1 MENHTKDFIN
11 LIEKVLDEN
20 NEYFKELNNIKQ
32 VDKKDL
38 IIKIFE
44 NNKLNLNDYK
54 DDNGEI
60 PYLVLGK
67 PFKVHIKEFIL
78 SFKDS
83 FSINVEI
90 LKDISK
96 QIEIDYLLKNIS
108 KEKAKFYCSISNA
121 LIYYGIYKNGA
132 IVSFQNIKFW
142 KELIKKLYSLNL
154 LQENYPN
161 ISFEDEGHPEHPD
174 FNHSTRLKNAKD
186 TVEKQLKE
194 KLKIIDGI
202 VVFKKGQ
209 EKRIVEKIEKKLIQC
224 NLFYFLNFIFKLYD
238 EDKKINNIEHTIPYK
253 YIINILIKNISKSK
267 HKQIDINKFLN
278 IGNLLS
284 SFITLYQLKEN
295 KFEMINIT
303 SIKLVKH
310 LKNQVLYANFYP
322 IYELKTNVLI
332 QYINNIVRP
341 SIIEK
346 QFLNKFGFTMDNL
359 VDFFL
364 FIGEYNNKVDN
375 IQILKKNQIN
385 NTNLKILEFYSI
397 DANLVNF
404 NYSTIDNLK
413 KINNYFMLNPI
424 LKHKNEYLIIGFKYF
439 KMNFY
444 NFLVEKIKQNID
456 EKINT
461 KIGNNVDI
469 FLKSIFEEIKDKH
482 KYEIFSGNYIPPK
495 KENPE
500 SDLALKLEKDIIFF
514 ENKNKYLT
522 AQSFFGSDAEILK
535 DLTLSFVFSQK
546 QLFKH
551 ERNIKKYKKLVF
563 HNKKELIYN
572 NENII
577 KISVSTNNWFNIMNN
592 TTKNTLIEII
602 KLRFITENI
611 KDNFSDANK
620 YLNELQNILIEIS
633 QNKDFNMSISLNQTL
648 FLPLELIV
656 DKYKDDNFIEILKT
670 LVATSMN
677 TDNILHIYD
686 YIQYIKSHKY

>member
-1 MENHTKDFIN
+1 MKNHTKDFIN

-54 DDNGEI
+54 DDNGKI

-67 PFKVHIKEFIL
+67 PFEVHIKEFIL
-78 SFKDS
+78 SFKDN
-83 FSINVEI
+83 FSINIEI

-96 QIEIDYLLKNIS
+96 QIEIDYSLKNIS

-121 LIYYGIYKNGA
+121 LIYYGIYKNGT

-161 ISFEDEGHPEHPD
+161 ISFEDEGYPEHPD
-174 FNHSTRLKNAKD
+174 FNHLTRLKNAKD

-224 NLFYFLNFIFKLYD
+224 NLFYFLKSIFKLYD

-267 HKQIDINKFLN
+267 HKQIDINKVLN
-278 IGNLLS
+278 IKNLLS

-303 SIKLVKH
+303 STKLIKH
-310 LKNQVLYANFYP
+310 LRNQVLYANFYP

-346 QFLNKFGFTMDNL
+346 QFLDKFGFTMDNL

-364 FIGEYNNKVDN
+364 FIEEYNNKVDN

-413 KINNYFMLNPI
+413 KITNYFMLNPI

-439 KMNFY
+439 QMNFY
-444 NFLVEKIKQNID
+444 NSLVEKIRQTID
-456 EKINT
+456 KEINT
-461 KIGNNVDI
+461 KIGNNIDI
-469 FLKSIFEEIKDKH
+469 FLESIFEEIKNKH
-482 KYEIFSGNYIPPK
+482 KYEIFSGNYTPPK
-495 KENPE
+495 KDNPE

-522 AQSFFGSDAEILK
+522 AQSFFGSDVEILK
-535 DLTLSFVFSQK
+535 DLTLSFVSSQK

-620 YLNELQNILIEIS
+620 YLNELQNILTEIS
-633 QNKDFNMSISLNQTL
+633 QNKDFDMSISLNQTL

-686 YIQYIKSHKY
+686 YIQYIKSLKD

>member
-1 MENHTKDFIN
+1 MKNYTKDFID

-32 VDKKDL
+32 VDKKEL

-60 PYLVLGK
+60 PYLILEK

-78 SFKDS
+78 SFKDC

-96 QIEIDYLLKNIS
+96 QIEIDYLLKKIC
-108 KEKAKFYCSISNA
+108 KEKAKFYYSISNA
-121 LIYYGIYKNGA
+121 LIYYGIYKNGT
-132 IVSFQNIKFW
+132 IVPFQNIKFW

-154 LQENYPN
+154 LQKHYINICCEENN
-161 ISFEDEGHPEHPD
+161 FNNPD
-174 FNHSTRLKNAKD
+174 FNFIERLLNDKSNI
-186 TVEKQLKE
+186 EKQLKE
-194 KLKIIDGI
+194 ELEIIDGI

-224 NLFYFLNFIFKLYD
+224 NLFYFLKFIFELYD
-238 EDKKINNIEHTIPYK
+238 KNKKMNNIEYTIPYK
-253 YIINILIKNISKSK
+253 YIINILVKNISKSK
-267 HKQIDINKFLN
+267 HKQIDVNKIINIK
-278 IGNLLS
+278 NLLS
-284 SFITLYQLKEN
+284 SFIGLYQLKEN
-295 KFEMINIT
+295 KFETMNISST
-303 SIKLVKH
+303 KLVTH
-310 LKNQVLYANFYP
+310 LRNQVLYANFYP
-322 IYELKTNVLI
+322 MYELKTDVLI
-332 QYINNIVRP
+332 QYINNIVKP
-341 SIIEK
+341 SIKDNKEL
-346 QFLNKFGFTMDNL
+346 FLEKFGFTIENL
-359 VDFFL
+359 IDFFL
-364 FIGEYNNKVDN
+364 FIDKTNDN
-375 IQILKKNQIN
+375 ILTLEKDNIFDYD
-385 NTNLKILEFYSI
+385 LKILEFYSI
-397 DANLVNF
+397 DAIIVNS

-413 KINNYFMLNPI
+413 ETNNLFAMNPVLKYKNKYF
-424 LKHKNEYLIIGFKYF
+424 IIGFKYS

-444 NFLVEKIKQNID
+444 NSLVEKIRQTID
-456 EKINT
+456 KEINT

-469 FLKSIFEEIKDKH
+469 FLESIFEEIKDKH
-482 KYEIFSGNYIPPK
+482 KYEIFSGNYTPPK
-495 KENPE
+495 KDNPE
-500 SDLALKLEKDIIFF
+500 SDLVLKLEKDIIFF

-522 AQSFFGSDAEILK
+522 AKSFFGLDVEILK

-592 TTKNTLIEII
+592 TTKHTLIEII
-602 KLRFITENI
+602 KLRFITDNI

-620 YLNELQNILIEIS
+620 YLNELQNILTEIS
-633 QNKDFNMSISLNQTL
+633 QNKDFDMRISLNQTL

-686 YIQYIKSHKY
+686 YIQYIKSYKD

>member
-32 VDKKDL
+32 VDKKEL

-60 PYLVLGK
+60 PYLILGK
-67 PFKVHIKEFIL
+67 PFEVHIKEFIL

-96 QIEIDYLLKNIS
+96 QIQIDYLLKNIS

-121 LIYYGIYKNGA
+121 LINYGIYKNGA

-154 LQENYPN
+154 LQKNYPN
-161 ISFEDEGHPEHPD
+161 IFFEEEYPEHPD
-174 FNHSTRLKNAKD
+174 FNHLTKLINAKN
-186 TVEKQLKE
+186 TVEEQLKE
-194 KLKIIDGI
+194 KLEIIDGI

-209 EKRIVEKIEKKLIQC
+209 EKRIVEKIEKKLVQC
-224 NLFYFLNFIFKLYD
+224 NLFYFLNFIFKLYY
-238 EDKKINNIEHTIPYK
+238 ENKKINNIEYTIPYK

-267 HKQIDINKFLN
+267 HKQIDVNKVINIK
-278 IGNLLS
+278 NLLS
-284 SFITLYQLKEN
+284 SFIGLYQLKEN
-295 KFEMINIT
+295 KFETMNISST
-303 SIKLVKH
+303 KLVTH
-310 LKNQVLYANFYP
+310 LRNQVLYANFYP
-322 IYELKTNVLI
+322 IYELKTDVLI
-332 QYINNIVRP
+332 QYIENIVKP
-341 SIIEK
+341 SIKDNKEL
-346 QFLNKFGFTMDNL
+346 FLEKFGFTIENL
-359 VDFFL
+359 IDFFL
-364 FIGEYNNKVDN
+364 FIDNKNDD
-375 IQILKKNQIN
+375 ILILEEDKIFNY
-385 NTNLKILEFYSI
+385 NLKILEFYSI
-397 DANLVNF
+397 DASLVNS

-413 KINNYFMLNPI
+413 ETNNLFAMNPVLKYKNKYFV
-424 LKHKNEYLIIGFKYF
+424 IGFKYF
-439 KMNFY
+439 RMNFY
-444 NFLVEKIKQNID
+444 NSLVEKIRQSID
-456 EKINT
+456 KKISD
-461 KIGNNVDI
+461 KIGPNIDI
-469 FLKSIFEEIKDKH
+469 FLEKIFEEIKDKH
-482 KYEIFSGNYIPPK
+482 KYEIFSGKYTP
-495 KENPE
+495 KENDPE
-500 SDLALKLEKDIIFF
+500 SDLVLKLEKNIIFF

-522 AQSFFGSDAEILK
+522 AKSFSGSGTDILK
-535 DLTLSFVFSQK
+535 DLTLSFVYSQK
-546 QLFKH
+546 QLFGH
-551 ERNIKKYKKLVF
+551 ERNIKKHKKLVF

-592 TTKNTLIEII
+592 TTKNILIEII
-602 KLRFITENI
+602 KLTFTTENVD
-611 KDNFSDANK
+611 KSFKDANE
-620 YLNELQNILIEIS
+620 YLTALKNILTEIS
-633 QNKDFNMSISLNQTL
+633 QNKDFDMNISLNQTL

-656 DKYKDDNFIEILKT
+656 DKYKNDNFIEILKT

-686 YIQYIKSHKY
+686 YIQYIKSHKD

>member
-1 MENHTKDFIN
+1 MKNYTKDFID

-20 NEYFKELNNIKQ
+20 NEYFKELNSIKQ
-32 VDKKDL
+32 VSKKEL

-44 NNKLNLNDYK
+44 NNKLNLDDYK
-54 DDNGEI
+54 NNDGEI
-60 PYLVLGK
+60 PYLILEN
-67 PFKVHIKEFIL
+67 PFKVYIKEFIL

-83 FSINVEI
+83 FCMNVEI
-90 LKDISK
+90 LKNISK
-96 QIEIDYLLKNIS
+96 QIEIDYLLKKIS
-108 KEKAKFYCSISNA
+108 KEKAKFYYSISNA

-132 IVSFQNIKFW
+132 IVPFQNIKFW

-154 LQENYPN
+154 LQEHHLN
-161 ISFEDEGHPEHPD
+161 ICCEENNSSNPD
-174 FNHSTRLKNAKD
+174 FNFIERLLNDKSD
-186 TVEKQLKE
+186 IEKQLKE
-194 KLKIIDGI
+194 ELEIIDGI

-224 NLFYFLNFIFKLYD
+224 DLFYFLKFIFEFYD
-238 EDKKINNIEHTIPYK
+238 KNKKMNNIEYTIPYK
-253 YIINILIKNISKSK
+253 YIINILVKNISKSK
-267 HKQIDINKFLN
+267 HKQIDVNKVINIK
-278 IGNLLS
+278 NLLS
-284 SFITLYQLKEN
+284 SFIGLYQLKEN
-295 KFEMINIT
+295 KFETMNISST
-303 SIKLVKH
+303 KLVTH

-322 IYELKTNVLI
+322 IYELKTDVLI

-341 SIIEK
+341 SIIDNK
-346 QFLNKFGFTMDNL
+346 QFLEKFGFTIENL
-359 VDFFL
+359 IDFFL
-364 FIGEYNNKVDN
+364 FIDKINDN
-375 IQILKKNQIN
+375 ILTLEKDNIFNYY
-385 NTNLKILEFYSI
+385 LKILEFYSI
-397 DANLVNF
+397 DAIIVNS

-413 KINNYFMLNPI
+413 ETNNLFAMNPVLKYKNKYF
-424 LKHKNEYLIIGFKYF
+424 IIGFKYF

-444 NFLVEKIKQNID
+444 NSLVEKIRQTID
-456 EKINT
+456 KEINT

-469 FLKSIFEEIKDKH
+469 FLESIFEEIKDKH
-482 KYEIFSGNYIPPK
+482 KYEIFSGNYTPPK
-495 KENPE
+495 KDNLE

-522 AQSFFGSDAEILK
+522 AKSFFGLDVEILK

-592 TTKNTLIEII
+592 TTKNTLLEII
-602 KLRFITENI
+602 KLRFITDNI

-620 YLNELQNILIEIS
+620 YLNELQNILTEIS
-633 QNKDFNMSISLNQTL
+633 QNKDFDMRISLNQTL

-686 YIQYIKSHKY
+686 YIQYIKSYKD